1 MTKDKRNNKPENNIA
16 TEWLIGNSDN
26 LLEKIKTNNI
36 TDLIGALRYDIE
48 EHLPYFV
55 FVESIPQVNT
65 PADTQ
70 TEETPQDE
78 KYSMTGRL
86 AFCGKDKAPIYSLGE
101 NGYYTLEYIEVT
113 NISKYMYRTRPMK
126 NEDNSGWVIPL
137 YEGNDFSS
145 PKSINA
151 YFHNLMYWESR
162 LPNNSFGPIMMR
174 LINSRTE
181 MYRLMEQQGRWLKPQ
196 EGQKRQWMI
205 RPVCGEVEKQQNE
218 LLAKIRI
225 EEIQNNINK
234 KTDIL
239 RQSEQ
244 ELQYQTN
251 TIEMVKRERERL
263 ELSVLSLNS
272 DIENLQNELKILKEN
287 VSSEQ

>member
-1 MTKDKRNNKPENNIA
+1 MTKDNINNSNESSIA
-16 TEWLIGNSDN
+16 PEWLIGSSDN
-26 LLEKIKTNNI
+26 LLEKIRKNNL
-36 TDLIGALRYDIE
+36 TDLIGALRHDIE

-65 PADTQ
+65 LDYAPS
-70 TEETPQDE
+70 EETPQDD
-78 KYSMTGRL
+78 KYPMTGRL

-101 NGYYTLEYIEVT
+101 NGYYTLEYIEVA
-113 NISKYMYRTRPMK
+113 NIGKYMYRTRPMK

-162 LPNNSFGPIMMR
+162 LPNNSFGPLTLR
-174 LINSRTE
+174 LSNSLTE
-181 MYRLMEQQGRWLKPQ
+181 MYRLIEMQGRWLKPQ
-196 EGQKRQWMI
+196 EGLKRQWMT
-205 RPVCGEVEKQQNE
+205 RPAYGEAEKMQNK

-225 EEIQNNINK
+225 EEIQNDINK

-244 ELQYQTN
+244 EMQYQTD
-251 TIEMVKRERERL
+251 TIEMVKRDRERL
-263 ELSVLSLNS
+263 KLSVYSLKS
-272 DIENLQNELKILKEN
+272 DIENLQNELKILSKN